1 MYKEVT
7 KLNIKKKKNTKKQ
20 PTKATERDFLSIL
33 NLTGTF
39 ISEQ

>member
-7 KLNIKKKKNTKKQ
+7 KLNIKNKKKIQT
-20 PTKATERDFLSIL
+20 TKATKRDFLSIL